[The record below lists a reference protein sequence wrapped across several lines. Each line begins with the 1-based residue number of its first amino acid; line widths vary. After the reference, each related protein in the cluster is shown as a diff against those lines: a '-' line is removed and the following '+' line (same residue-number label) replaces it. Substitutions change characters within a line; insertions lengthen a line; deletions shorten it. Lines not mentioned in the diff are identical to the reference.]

1 MGGPAKQ
8 YGGLFDAA
16 GGRFRRFRLIRYD
29 CASRQ
34 SATATPLPRQARA
47 RARLTTA
54 ALVAVRALTTSA
66 LGIALT
72 LATSDAAKWPGVA
85 AALPSLRLVAILAR
99 WWPLLCWPS
108 YAPELNPVEGLWAN
122 LKVVEL
128 ANLAADRLEEVT
140 AAAVRGIQRI
150 RRSHCWPSR
159 SAALRPVAMVSMF
172 PERANL
178 S

>member
-1 MGGPAKQ
+1 M
-8 YGGLFDAA
+8 
-16 GGRFRRFRLIRYD
+16 
-29 CASRQ
+29 
-34 SATATPLPRQARA
+34 LPN
-47 RARLTTA
+47 
-54 ALVAVRALTTSA
+54 
-66 LGIALT
+66 
-72 LATSDAAKWPGVA
+72 
-85 AALPSLRLVAILAR
+85 
-99 WWPLLCWPS
+99 

-140 AAAVRGIQRI
+140 AAAVRGIQRM

-159 SAALRPVAMVSMF
+159 SAALRSVAMVSMF